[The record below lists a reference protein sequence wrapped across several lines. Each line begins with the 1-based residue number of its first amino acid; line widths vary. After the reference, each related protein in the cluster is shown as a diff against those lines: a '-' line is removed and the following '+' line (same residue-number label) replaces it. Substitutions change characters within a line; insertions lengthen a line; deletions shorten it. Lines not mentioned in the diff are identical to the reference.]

1 MIKLKKFKSQ
11 EHDFVLNAELIE
23 TVEETPDTVI
33 TLVNGKKFIVEE
45 SMDQIVRLVIRYRQ
59 QIGGS
64 LR

>member
-45 SMDQIVRLVIRYRQ
+45 SMDQIVKLVIRYRQ